1 MGPGVSRD
9 GFTSVEFFIFGGFM
23 FLLGILATLA
33 GRAVIRTQVKS
44 YKDQD
49 STKIQIFLRQK
60 TEVNV
65 FFMFQ
70 CLPPKNV
77 EEQQQAEEIQDGGD
91 SLNHTVV

>member
-1 MGPGVSRD
+1 
-9 GFTSVEFFIFGGFM
+9 M

-49 STKIQIFLRQK
+49 STKIRIFGRRK
-60 TEVNV
+60 TEGN
-65 FFMFQ
+65 FFQ
-70 CLPPKNV
+70 CIPPKNV

>member
-49 STKIQIFLRQK
+49 STKI
-60 TEVNV
+60 
-65 FFMFQ
+65 
-70 CLPPKNV
+70 
-77 EEQQQAEEIQDGGD
+77 
-91 SLNHTVV
+91 